1 MRLFFKRSGQKV
13 KVESRG
19 YKGDFMLN
27 LQQKLEYVRE
37 KIEGKIHH
45 PFLTQ
50 NIEAPIIDEDKLF
63 FLVSFLDD
71 LNVSIE
77 DMENYVVPTMLLQ
90 IALDT
95 HDKVTNDLSGDSNL
109 KHRQLTV
116 LAGVYYSGLYYKILA
131 DQDNIE
137 VIRLLAEGIETIND
151 QKIIVYQQEL
161 DGIEKLIE
169 CLKNIEASLHK
180 KLVKHL
186 HAKGWDDVITN
197 FLLIKRLNKEREQFV
212 KSHTSV
218 VFEGLKKLVFP
229 KHEHTL
235 KELSHEQRNH
245 LVFICDKYISFSKE
259 LLVKAKNKLP
269 LLNEAVESKIEVVL
283 NQHQIGVNSLVE
295 EG

>member
-1 MRLFFKRSGQKV
+1 
-13 KVESRG
+13 
-19 YKGDFMLN
+19 MLN

-45 PFLTQ
+45 PFLAQ
-50 NIEAPIIDEDKLF
+50 NIEAPVIDEDKLF

-77 DMENYVVPTMLLQ
+77 DIEHYVVPTMLLQ

-95 HDKVTNDLSGDSNL
+95 HDLVTNDLSGDANL
-109 KHRQLTV
+109 KNRQLTV

-131 DQDNIE
+131 EKDNIE

-161 DGIEKLIE
+161 DGIEKLME

-186 HAKGWDDVITN
+186 HANGWDEIISN
-197 FLLIKRLNKEREQFV
+197 FLLIKRLSKERDLFV
-212 KSHTSV
+212 KSQTSV
-218 VFEGLKKLVFP
+218 VFDGIKKLVFP
-229 KHEHTL
+229 RHEQTL
-235 KELSHEQRNH
+235 KELSNEQKNH
-245 LVFICDKYISFSKE
+245 LVFICDKYISFYKE
-259 LLVKAKNKLP
+259 MLVKAKNKLP
-269 LLNEAVESKIEVVL
+269 LVNEAVESRIEKVL
-283 NQHQIGVNSLVE
+283 KQHQIVVKSLVE